1 MRNRL
6 SKPGMRETQLSS
18 NAAESARGIS
28 IIVFLLAVIVL
39 QSFVIFRLLAVRTKV
54 QPTQRRQAARTVP
67 QPVPVPACKGRI
79 AIVIDD
85 LGYNLSNLERIKRL
99 PCPVT
104 VSVLP
109 NLAYSARAA
118 SELRSAGMEVILHL
132 PMEPWEKVGLEK
144 DTLMTGM
151 SRHRV
156 SEIIGRSSASVG
168 GLSGV
173 SNHMGSRATE
183 DPGLMNYVLC
193 ELKRRGLY
201 FLDSYVSSHSVCAS
215 QAQKCGVVFYRRDVF
230 IDNSLN
236 PDYIK
241 KQIGKLKTV
250 ASRRGQAIGI
260 GHDRRATVEVL
271 AEVMPQLQREGY
283 RFTVVS
289 GLKPERSRAG
299 N

>member
-1 MRNRL
+1 MKSRL
-6 SKPGMRETQLSS
+6 FTVL
-18 NAAESARGIS
+18 
-28 IIVFLLAVIVL
+28 LLAVIVV
-39 QSFVIFRLLAVRTKV
+39 QSVVIFRLASRTKG
-54 QPTQRRQAARTVP
+54 QPAQRRQAARTSP
-67 QPVPVPACKGRI
+67 QPVPAPPCRGKI

-85 LGYNLSNLERIKRL
+85 LGYNLSNLGRIKEL

-109 NLAYSARAA
+109 NLPYSARAA

-132 PMEPWEKVGLEK
+132 PMEPWEKAGLEK

-151 SRHRV
+151 GRQRV
-156 SEIIGRSSASVG
+156 SEIFKRSSASVG
-168 GLSGV
+168 ALSGV

-183 DPGLMNYVLC
+183 DPALMSSVLC
-193 ELKRRGLY
+193 ELKRGGLY

-230 IDNSLN
+230 IDNRLN

-241 KQIGKLKTV
+241 KQIDKLKAV

-260 GHDRRATVEVL
+260 GHDRRVTVEVL

-289 GLKPERSRAG
+289 GLRPERDVQG